1 MTNKRKIYLELFN
14 LNETSSLD
22 DVKKRYR
29 ELAKEFHPDRNKDS
43 NAHER
48 FLLIKEAYEYLITNQ
63 VQNSQT
69 VYFDNINLEKERI
82 EKIRIAKE
90 KLKEY
95 YRRKEIQKAK
105 EINFFFKS
113 RIWKLFKFLSVLCL
127 AYSLLNIVDYIL
139 PKKEIKTFVSE
150 ISENYNSITE
160 EQIVLIKP
168 KDGKEFFILNS
179 IKNYLKYNDS
189 INIKESKILNKVYKV
204 EVHNYQ
210 EKSFFQTP
218 NNSFIFFVSTSLFLF
233 IPALFYRKTNRNIE
247 AIFFTKIILSI
258 FIPAILYLILNYFF

>member
-1 MTNKRKIYLELFN
+1 LTNKRKIYLELFN

-90 KLKEY
+90 RLKEY
-95 YRRKEIQKAK
+95 YKRSELNKAK
-105 EINFFFKS
+105 KINDFFKS
-113 RIWKLFKFLSVLCL
+113 KLWRFYSIFSCVYLIFSVVNL
-127 AYSLLNIVDYIL
+127 VDYFL
-139 PKKEIKTFVSE
+139 PRKEIKTYISE
-150 ISENYNSITE
+150 ISSDYKGNLNDKIILVKPNYGKVFFVSNKIKEYIYNNDSITV
-160 EQIVLIKP
+160 IKTSLLHKNDLI
-168 KDGKEFFILNS
+168 ILNS
-179 IKNYLKYNDS
+179 KFEKSIFKTIHNSIYIMLLVSLLMLIPFSIYLKQKKDLGY
-189 INIKESKILNKVYKV
+189 
-204 EVHNYQ
+204 
-210 EKSFFQTP
+210 
-218 NNSFIFFVSTSLFLF
+218 IFFVKLIFSIIIPVNFF
-233 IPALFYRKTNRNIE
+233 I
-247 AIFFTKIILSI
+247 IINI
-258 FIPAILYLILNYFF
+258 FI